1 MSAGSWPW
9 TSGLLFSKAN
19 TQKRLGWGPP
29 EDWEATLDVL
39 KKYRGVETSLPAT
52 AFYTNE
58 FLP

>member
-1 MSAGSWPW
+1 VDL
-9 TSGLLFSKAN
+9 GLLFSAAN
-19 TQKRLGWGPP
+19 KQKKVGFGPP

-39 KKYRGVETSLPAT
+39 KKYRGVETNLPTT